1 MSNTANID
9 SFKELIS
16 TSPLQDESEGHGERN
31 IELDLS
37 KAEVLKYGEEDQNTE
52 ADDQVKRVET
62 LLNQQSQKLQLI
74 QERNELLK
82 RRSKLLEE
90 IEHSEKQ
97 IYGKRRESSM
107 RDQNKQL
114 DALLI
119 ENSKLHNETEYDNTE
134 ARTSND
140 DGHMLKD
147 IHVLPSSN
155 ISARLKQAKRFFK
168 DISIENIKSNT
179 IYDEKSDIF
188 KRTISYSV
196 STAFFRLPIAIVID
210 SRSDKVLQIDIPKL
224 SDKDGIIMNLMLLSK
239 QYVDVLLKNY
249 IPKKKIDLI
258 MFSLGSLTTCLKQR
272 SHEMRK
278 VFEVFGNF
286 INDKRVNNYISKD
299 KNDDRI
305 TDISMRSKN
314 SVTLLVPLKSLNEA
328 YFKLD
333 LIWVISVTD
342 NILGVCGN
350 ELSLYITKE
359 VNGVRKYDIKNGNSL
374 FVGLVQEYGVVRS
387 LKIMFKSVFEVE
399 V

>member
-1 MSNTANID
+1 MSNAANID
-9 SFKELIS
+9 SLKELIS

-52 ADDQVKRVET
+52 ADDQVRRVET
-62 LLNQQSQKLQLI
+62 LLNQQSQKLQRI

-90 IEHSEKQ
+90 IENSEKQ
-97 IYGKRRESSM
+97 IHGKRRESSM

-119 ENSKLHNETEYDNTE
+119 ENSKLHTEAEYDYPE
-134 ARTSND
+134 ASNSSD

-155 ISARLKQAKRFFK
+155 ISARLKQAKRFFN
-168 DISIENIKSNT
+168 DISIENIRSST

-196 STAFFRLPIAIVID
+196 STVFFRLPIAIVID
-210 SRSDKVLQIDIPKL
+210 SRSDKVLQIDIPEL

-239 QYVDVLLKNY
+239 QYVDILLKNY

-272 SHEMRK
+272 CHEICK
-278 VFEVFGNF
+278 VFEVFGSF
-286 INDKRVNNYISKD
+286 IKNKKVKTNISKEA
-299 KNDDRI
+299 NDHLI

-314 SVTLLVPLKSLNEA
+314 SVTLLVPSKSSNEA

-333 LIWVISVTD
+333 LIWEICVTD

-350 ELSLYITKE
+350 ELRLYITKE
-359 VNGVRKYDIKNGNSL
+359 VNGVRQYDIKNGNSL
-374 FVGLVQEYGVVRS
+374 FIGLVQEYGVIRS
-387 LKIMFKSVFEVE
+387 LKILFKSVFEIE